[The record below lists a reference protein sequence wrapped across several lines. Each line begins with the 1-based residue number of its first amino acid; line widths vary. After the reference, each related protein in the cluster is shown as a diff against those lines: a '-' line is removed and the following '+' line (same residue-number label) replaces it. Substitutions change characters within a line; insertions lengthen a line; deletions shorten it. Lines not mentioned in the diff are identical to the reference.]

1 VDVLPFNKFLMTK
14 FRITSILVV
23 YIHCFEYI
31 PQHIGKAEPV
41 HKTVLY
47 QNVNTGQ
54 FAVFGYRVSVFFGDF
69 GGGILLM
76 A

>member
-1 VDVLPFNKFLMTK
+1 MTK
-14 FRITSILVV
+14 FPITSILVV

-47 QNVNTGQ
+47 QNADTGQ
-54 FAVFGYRVSVFFGDF
+54 LVVFGHWLSIFFSDI